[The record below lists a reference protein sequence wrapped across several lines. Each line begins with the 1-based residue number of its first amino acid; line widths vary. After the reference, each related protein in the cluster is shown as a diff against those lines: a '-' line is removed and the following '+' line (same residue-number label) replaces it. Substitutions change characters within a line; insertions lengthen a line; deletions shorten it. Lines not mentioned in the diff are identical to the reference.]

1 MTENNDLT
9 TDDVDQ
15 LEIRS
20 ESPKRVLEIRDREP
34 HLALHG
40 HDTES
45 GNEADLC
52 CSECGEVI
60 EVVVT
65 QQDSEIL
72 RASIPQIEGF
82 VCGCS
87 ETPKTWAARSIGSGT
102 ESSD

>member
-1 MTENNDLT
+1 MGEDNDLT

-34 HLALHG
+34 PLALYG
-40 HDTES
+40 YDTERE
-45 GNEADLC
+45 NEADLC

-60 EVVVT
+60 EAVIT
-65 QQDSEIL
+65 QQEL
-72 RASIPQIEGF
+72 EMLQASIPQIEGF

-87 ETPKTWAARSIGSGT
+87 ETPKTWAVRSIGSG
-102 ESSD
+102 SFG